1 MERPA
6 VGTDYPEY
14 NMAMEDM
21 RYDLGYA
28 LPENYAGGGIA
39 GLSVVKRFGRAP
51 CFRTRPLRRR
61 LGFFNLIYATKRTEI
76 IYGRYRKRTPEY

>member
-6 VGTDYPEY
+6 VGVEYPEY
-14 NMAMEDM
+14 QQALEDM
-21 RYDLGYA
+21 KLDFDYA

-39 GLSVVKRFGRAP
+39 GVRRPWAIPPESGPMPQGGGLSSQFNRVKKTHG
-51 CFRTRPLRRR
+51 
-61 LGFFNLIYATKRTEI
+61 I